1 MKQDK
6 TMNSKKNTPDKCRR
20 CYFWFLFGF
29 LIDCGTKAFH
39 NVCNL
44 SARISMLGASIKSA
58 ATQKTVVRVIKSP
71 FATPSHSSPKS
82 RHPRRTDH
90 STAKTSHWSRLW
102 TTERSELS
110 GREHGQRSATR
121 SSAAQSMAS
130 KAPPET
136 RRQKRKNRPSK
147 IYQSGSRGAPISTD
161 VALHCK
167 YRMETIL

>member
-1 MKQDK
+1 MCFPVITSECTQRLPQTPACTQERNASNQEDRVEGEYTKGRTGNRVK
-6 TMNSKKNTPDKCRR
+6 VRNRTNTTG
-20 CYFWFLFGF
+20 YL
-29 LIDCGTKAFH
+29 LTNTQSQQVA
-39 NVCNL
+39 
-44 SARISMLGASIKSA
+44 SA
-58 ATQKTVVRVIKSP
+58 
-71 FATPSHSSPKS
+71 
-82 RHPRRTDH
+82 
-90 STAKTSHWSRLW
+90 
-102 TTERSELS
+102 S

-121 SSAAQSMAS
+121 SGAAQSMAS